1 MKTQSHTLICVFNW
15 PVCKF
20 VFLSY
25 WSSFINYLTLFSFD
39 QVIVGGYDVRSSL
52 SQAFEAMGYCPQH
65 DALWEPI
72 TLEEHMEC
80 YALVRG
86 IPRDR
91 VKDVLA
97 L

>member
-1 MKTQSHTLICVFNW
+1 M
-15 PVCKF
+15 
-20 VFLSY
+20 
-25 WSSFINYLTLFSFD
+25 
-39 QVIVGGYDVRSSL
+39 IVGGYDVRSSL